1 MFGDN
6 EVYLEKHRTA
16 ARTRDID
23 TQKLGPEFFEKEH
36 TKPLFNNNEILTV
49 HNLYNYHVLLCIGM
63 ILKSHTPIALYAM
76 FKVSRRKPTL
86 IIVPTQA
93 ESFVFKA
100 SILWNTYQTLPE
112 GRDIRDFTIGISF
125 LTNRIKSLLLKRQK
139 IGDEV
144 EWHPQSNFN
153 ITDS

>member
-6 EVYLEKHRTA
+6 EAYLEKHRTA
-16 ARTRDID
+16 ARTRDVD

-63 ILKSHTPIALYAM
+63 ILKSHTPISLYAM

-86 IIVPTQA
+86 IIVPTQ
-93 ESFVFKA
+93 
-100 SILWNTYQTLPE
+100 TLPE

-125 LTNRIKSLLLKRQK
+125 LKNRIKSLLLKRQK